1 MLPMPMDD
9 PTTNI
14 DPLVT
19 RAASANAP
27 RQGSDGFELETSAYS
42 QSSSGSG
49 SLEVRC
55 PGCRN
60 SIEVAVDTSFTDL
73 TCSSCGSHFSL
84 IDQGQA
90 TRMAP
95 PLTKMGRFDL
105 IERIGVG
112 GFGSVWKARDKE
124 LDRTVAIK
132 IPRQSGMTP
141 EQQEQF
147 FREAR
152 AAAQL
157 RHPSIV
163 CVHEVGR
170 DGDCVYI
177 VSDFVRGVTLGDW
190 LSGQQLTSREAVQLC
205 AKIADALHHAHEQ
218 GVVHRDLKPANIM
231 IDADGEP
238 HLMDFGLARREAA
251 GEVTVTLDGQVLGT
265 PAYMS
270 PEQAQGEGHSADRRS
285 DIYSL
290 GVILFQLLTAELPFR
305 GNARMLVHQVIHDEP
320 PSPRKFNSNI
330 RRDLETIVAKCL
342 EKLPARRYQTARELA
357 DELRRFLVNEPILA
371 RPIGPLEKAWRWAK
385 RKPAVAALGA
395 LSAIVLV
402 GATILLSLGYA
413 REAALRFDADSA
425 RNIAEQSR
433 AEAQKT
439 AATNRAQWYAAAMNG
454 AAGAWEEGNVGQLV
468 DLLVT
473 QIPKAGE
480 PDLRG
485 FEWYYWWGKS
495 EPYRK
500 CSKMHI
506 DAATMVGR
514 PARTSVNYVKYSPD
528 GRSLAAALSNG
539 YIGLWDV
546 ADNRLKRT
554 LYTQSTNCNTLD
566 FSKDGSR
573 ILSVGNDHKARVW
586 DLSTPEA
593 SPPIE
598 IAHKKGRCVLA
609 RIAPDGD
616 TICTAADD
624 GAVRTWN
631 AKSGELIR
639 EFEGHKN
646 TIISLAFS
654 PNGKTIAAGANG
666 TDDVILWD
674 AASGETLKTV
684 NSSPDHTGAICFN
697 PAGDKLATTAYQR
710 IYIFDLATGELSATH
725 WCHSNE
731 TVDAIAWSPDG
742 EAIATGAADNNV
754 ELWMPNTGDRL
765 AVLKGHREAVYT
777 VDFSP
782 DSRQIASAGS
792 DATIIQWRRPSQ
804 RDEVNFLAQTVY
816 PLALA
821 PKSALAAS
829 AGEKGQIALWD
840 STSAD
845 RIATLPGHTAG
856 VTSLVFFP
864 DGRRLA
870 SFGIDST
877 VKIWDIETKAVTQIA
892 NPASINPDPWNA
904 RTIAVS
910 PRGDRLAFLQGYA
923 SVRLLDAE
931 RLAEIAALRGHTG
944 FIEAICFSPD
954 GEMLATV
961 GREVPAAGDFILW
974 NAATGTKIASYD
986 DLTTEMYSVAFSPDG
1001 KLCAVGI
1008 DEGVL
1013 FIDTATT
1020 QSQNRRGLAHFAESS
1035 QQDVPVPLSADG
1047 SGIGVK
1053 PIARVRGHAAA
1064 VLALAFSADGKTL
1077 VSGDGEGKMQ
1087 FWDVST
1093 LAAKGAVTMRGGA
1106 VDAMS
1111 FDSSGELLVAARSS
1125 GTVQL
1130 LRARPMSDAD
1140 AKDAAAGAAKL
1151 LSRNETWIP
1160 DVTVSRLLSKT
1171 RRSTA
1176 GVTEAVATART
1187 TSNDVLMS
1195 NQNRLLLGEWLIL
1208 GDEYDK
1214 GAKVIE
1220 TAIAR
1225 GATGYFYKSYG
1236 WALWAAGR
1244 SDEAADAFEKAIDG
1258 ADLAKANLDAWAAAY
1273 FLGRVSEDEFVERS
1287 AKDPQLKEAFA
1298 WFYIGQRRE
1307 KERSTADAIDAYQ
1320 MCLDASKK
1328 HAIKR
1333 PVTNWAAYRLDQLQ
1347 KRHATAA
1354 ETAPRE

>member
-1 MLPMPMDD
+1 MDN
-9 PTTNI
+9 PSTNI

-27 RQGSDGFELETSAYS
+27 QGPDGFELETSAYS
-42 QSSSGSG
+42 HSGSGSG

-60 SIEVAVDTSFTDL
+60 SIEVAADTSFTDL

-157 RHPSIV
+157 RHPNIV

-170 DGDCVYI
+170 DGDSVYI

-205 AKIADALHHAHEQ
+205 AKIADALQHAHEQ

-238 HLMDFGLARREAA
+238 HLMDFGLARREA
-251 GEVTVTLDGQVLGT
+251 GEVTVTMDGQVLGT

-270 PEQAQGEGHSADRRS
+270 PEQAQGEGHKADRRS
-285 DIYSL
+285 DVYSL
-290 GVILFQLLTAELPFR
+290 GVILFQLLTGELPFR

-320 PSPRKFNSNI
+320 PSPRKLNSNI

-342 EKLPARRYQTARELA
+342 EKLPAKRYHTAREFA
-357 DELRRFLVNEPILA
+357 DELRRFEASEPILA
-371 RPIGPLEKAWRWAK
+371 RPIGRLEKAWRWAK
-385 RKPAVAALGA
+385 RKPAVAALGS

-413 REAALRFDADSA
+413 REAALRYDADSA

-433 AEAQKT
+433 AEAQNT
-439 AATNRAQWYAAAMNG
+439 AATNRAQWYAATMNG
-454 AAGAWEEGNVGQLV
+454 AAGAWDEGNVGQLV
-468 DLLVT
+468 DLLLS
-473 QIPKAGE
+473 QIPKPGE

-485 FEWYYWWGKS
+485 FEWHYWWGKC

-514 PARTSVNYVKYSPD
+514 PARTNVNYVKYSPD
-528 GRSLAAALSNG
+528 GRSLAAAMSNG
-539 YIGLWDV
+539 FIGLWDV
-546 ADNRLKRT
+546 ADGRLKRT
-554 LYTQSTNCNTLD
+554 LYTQSSNCYTLD

-573 ILSVGNDHKARVW
+573 ILCVGKDHKARLW
-586 DLSTPEA
+586 DLATPET
-593 SPPIE
+593 SPPLE
-598 IAHKKGRCVLA
+598 IAHEKGLCVLA
-609 RIAPDGD
+609 RISPDGEA
-616 TICTAADD
+616 ICTAADD
-624 GAVRTWN
+624 GAVRSWN
-631 AKSGELIR
+631 AKSGEPIR
-639 EFEGHKN
+639 EFQGHHTK
-646 TIISLAFS
+646 IVSLAYS
-654 PNGKTIAAGANG
+654 PDGKTIAAGATE
-666 TDDVILWD
+666 TDDIILWD
-674 AASGETLKTV
+674 AASGEMRHTL
-684 NSSPDHTGAICFN
+684 NSSPDHTGALCFN

-710 IYIFDLATGELSATH
+710 IYIFDLATGQQSATH

-731 TVDAIAWSPDG
+731 TVDAVAWSPDG
-742 EAIATGAADNNV
+742 QVIATGAGDNNV
-754 ELWMPNTGDRL
+754 ELWMPDTGDRL
-765 AVLKGHREAVYT
+765 AVLKGHREAVYA

-782 DSRQIASAGS
+782 DSRKIASAGS
-792 DATIIQWRRPSQ
+792 DATIIQWRRPAQ

-821 PKSALAAS
+821 PDAPLAAS

-840 STSAD
+840 SNTAQ
-845 RIATLPGHTAG
+845 RIATLPGHNAG
-856 VTSLVFFP
+856 VTSLAFFP

-870 SFGIDST
+870 SFGTDST
-877 VKIWDIETKAVTQIA
+877 VKIWDIDTKAVTQIT

-923 SVRLLDAE
+923 SVRLLDAD

-944 FIEAICFSPD
+944 FIEAMCFSPD
-954 GEMLATV
+954 GELLATV

-974 NAATGTKIASYD
+974 NAATGTKIAAYD
-986 DLTTEMYSVAFSPDG
+986 DLTTEMYSVAFSPDA

-1013 FIDTATT
+1013 FIDTAT
-1020 QSQNRRGLAHFAESS
+1020 
-1035 QQDVPVPLSADG
+1035 
-1047 SGIGVK
+1047 VK

-1064 VLALAFSADGKTL
+1064 VLALAFSSDGKTL

-1087 FWDVST
+1087 FWDVAT
-1093 LAAKGAVTMRGGA
+1093 RAAKGSVAMSGGA

-1111 FDSSGELLVAARSS
+1111 FDAAGGLLAVARSS
-1125 GTVQL
+1125 GSVQL

-1140 AKDAAAGAAKL
+1140 AKDAASGPAKL

-1176 GVTEAVATART
+1176 GVAEAVAAART
-1187 TSNDVLMS
+1187 MSADALMS
-1195 NQNRLLLGEWLIL
+1195 NQNCLLMGEWLIL
-1208 GDEYDK
+1208 GGEYEK
-1214 GAKVIE
+1214 AVNVLE

-1225 GATGYFYKSYG
+1225 GGSGYFYKSYG

-1244 SDEAADAFEKAIDG
+1244 RDEAADAFEKAIDG
-1258 ADLAKANLDAWAAAY
+1258 ADLAKAGLDAWAAAY

-1307 KERSTADAIDAYQ
+1307 KERSIGDAVDAYQ
-1320 MCLDASKK
+1320 LTLDAAKS
-1328 HAIKR
+1328 HQIKR
-1333 PVTNWAAYRLDQLQ
+1333 PVTHWAAYRLEQLQ
-1347 KRHATAA
+1347 KRQPPPA
-1354 ETAPRE
+1354 EVEPSN